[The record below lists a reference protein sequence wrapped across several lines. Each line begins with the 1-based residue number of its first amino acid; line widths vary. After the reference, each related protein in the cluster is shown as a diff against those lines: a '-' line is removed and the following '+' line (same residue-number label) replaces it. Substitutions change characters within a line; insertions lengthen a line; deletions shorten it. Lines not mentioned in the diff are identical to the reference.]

1 MSALFRQHVCCRHA
15 PETNP
20 LFTPPLPP
28 LPPSIPPSIPSIFV
42 LRTSRLPGCWRE
54 PQVNKKTGEG
64 RERAGWGW
72 VVGVWGGDPD
82 GATDVL
88 AAAALLCRQ
97 TGSSV
102 LGLSALLPSP
112 SLCSALLFSLLLLWL
127 LLCSF
132 CSVLLFWG
140 HFSSGLFSSND
151 LCSCPSPPTLA
162 LLCWWGARWHSKK
175 EMPSFSWKMRVQDLV
190 PAKIPPVEVSL
201 RKRLKASQLKG
212 CDSVADPDQLC
223 CFAPYSSGYSDSVCC
238 ILFSSALLRSGLC
251 V

>member
-64 RERAGWGW
+64 RERAVEGGWW
-72 VVGVWGGDPD
+72 MWGGDPD

-97 TGSSV
+97 TGSSE

-112 SLCSALLFSLLLLWL
+112 SLCSALLFS
-127 LLCSF
+127 S
-132 CSVLLFWG
+132 
-140 HFSSGLFSSND
+140 
-151 LCSCPSPPTLA
+151 
-162 LLCWWGARWHSKK
+162 
-175 EMPSFSWKMRVQDLV
+175 LV
-190 PAKIPPVEVSL
+190 A
-201 RKRLKASQLKG
+201 
-212 CDSVADPDQLC
+212 
-223 CFAPYSSGYSDSVCC
+223 
-238 ILFSSALLRSGLC
+238 SALLLFALFCSFEVTSAPSCSAQMICVSVHSLPLWPCCVSGEWGGTVRRKCHLSTGRCGFKTLFQQRSPLLRCPWGRGWNPPS
-251 V
+251 